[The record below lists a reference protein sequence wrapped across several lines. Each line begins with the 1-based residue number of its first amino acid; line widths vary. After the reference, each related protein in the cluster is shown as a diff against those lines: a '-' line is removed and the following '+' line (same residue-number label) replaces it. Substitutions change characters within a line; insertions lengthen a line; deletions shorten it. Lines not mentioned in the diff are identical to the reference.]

1 MIRKIFISILIVLLV
16 GGSIYALKLFVFK
29 PFSLNHFLT
38 RELVYDA
45 LKSPEVLTYMGVLE
59 EYGFRSHNGKLS
71 DYSLKKDSDDL
82 REIKK
87 DYRIVNSYQDEH
99 LTPDELTSKKIAL
112 FQLRNEIDERTKY
125 PYHNYPLRQ
134 MNGLHTQILEFM
146 TDVHPIKDL
155 KDGEYYLSRLEMIPI
170 VFSQIHEKM
179 TKRKELKIFPP
190 TFMVQRVIDQIN
202 NVLSLSIDENPII
215 TIFEEKLLKLEL
227 TEEQVSDLR
236 ERAIYIF
243 NEKVLPSYK
252 SLLKHMEEILP
263 LANLNDGVWSLPDG
277 DNYYVLKLRKMTTSN
292 FTAEEIHQIGLSEVE
307 RISREITKI
316 LKAEGYENFENI
328 GSILIQLNESDRFL
342 FPDTQESREEIINIY
357 NDIIIESSKIMSS
370 YFHRLPKA
378 DVIVKPVP
386 SYSEESAAGG
396 YYRGPSMDGTRPGIF
411 YANLY
416 DIKAT
421 PKFGMKTLAF
431 HEAIPGHHFQIA
443 LNLENK
449 ELGFYRRFGV
459 NATAY
464 TEGWALYAEQL
475 AVEIGLSED
484 PFDKI
489 GFLQSELFR
498 AVRLVVDTG
507 IHYKKWTREEAI
519 TYMFEKTGKAMSSV
533 VAEIERYISWP
544 GQACSYKI
552 GMIKILELRQK
563 AKELL
568 GEDFEI
574 KDFHDFIIENGE
586 IPLTILEDNFK
597 KWIETKI

>member
-16 GGSIYALKLFVFK
+16 GGSIYSLKLFVFK

-45 LKSPEVLTYMGVLE
+45 LKSPEVLTYMGILE

-170 VFSQIHEKM
+170 VFSQILEKM

-277 DNYYVLKLRKMTTSN
+277 DNYYALKLRKMTTSN

-574 KDFHDFIIENGE
+574 KNFHDFIIENGE

>member
-45 LKSPEVLTYMGVLE
+45 LKSPEILTYMGVLE

-87 DYRIVNSYQDEH
+87 KYRIVNSYQDEH

-146 TDVHPIKDL
+146 TVVHPIKVL
-155 KDGEYYLSRLEMIPI
+155 KDGEYYLSILEMIPI
-170 VFSQIHEKM
+170 VFSQILEKM

-252 SLLKHMEEILP
+252 LLLKHMEEILP

-277 DNYYVLKLRKMTTSN
+277 DNYYALKLRKMTTSN

>member
-170 VFSQIHEKM
+170 VFSQILEKM

>member
-45 LKSPEVLTYMGVLE
+45 LKSPEILTYMGVLE

-252 SLLKHMEEILP
+252 LLLKHMEEILP

>member
-45 LKSPEVLTYMGVLE
+45 LKSPEILTYMGVLE

-87 DYRIVNSYQDEH
+87 KYRIVNSYQDEH

-252 SLLKHMEEILP
+252 LLLKHMEEILP

>member
-277 DNYYVLKLRKMTTSN
+277 DNYYALKLRKMTTSN

>member
-45 LKSPEVLTYMGVLE
+45 LKSPEVLTYMGILE

-87 DYRIVNSYQDEH
+87 KYRIVNSYQDEH

-170 VFSQIHEKM
+170 VFSQILEKM

-277 DNYYVLKLRKMTTSN
+277 DNYYALKLRKMTTSN

>member
-87 DYRIVNSYQDEH
+87 KYRIVNSYQDEH

-252 SLLKHMEEILP
+252 LLLKHMEEILP

-277 DNYYVLKLRKMTTSN
+277 DNYYALKLRKMTTSN

>member
-1 MIRKIFISILIVLLV
+1 
-16 GGSIYALKLFVFK
+16 
-29 PFSLNHFLT
+29 
-38 RELVYDA
+38 LVYDA
-45 LKSPEVLTYMGVLE
+45 LKSPEILTYMGVLE

-252 SLLKHMEEILP
+252 LLLKHMEEILP

>member
-87 DYRIVNSYQDEH
+87 KYRIVNSYQDEH

-170 VFSQIHEKM
+170 VFSQILEKM

-252 SLLKHMEEILP
+252 LLLKHMEEILP

-277 DNYYVLKLRKMTTSN
+277 DNYYALKLRKMTTSN

>member
-99 LTPDELTSKKIAL
+99 LTSDELTSKKIAL

-170 VFSQIHEKM
+170 VFSQILEKM

-252 SLLKHMEEILP
+252 LLLKHMEEILP

>member
-87 DYRIVNSYQDEH
+87 KYRIVNSYQDEH

>member
-87 DYRIVNSYQDEH
+87 KYRIVNSYQDEH

-252 SLLKHMEEILP
+252 LLLKHMEEILP

>member
-45 LKSPEVLTYMGVLE
+45 LKSPEILTYMGVLE

-170 VFSQIHEKM
+170 VFSQILEKM

-277 DNYYVLKLRKMTTSN
+277 DNYYALKLRKMTTSN

-307 RISREITKI
+307 RISRQITKI

-563 AKELL
+563 TKELL

>member
-1 MIRKIFISILIVLLV
+1 MIRKIFISLLIILLV
-16 GGSIYALKLFVFK
+16 GSSIYTLKLFLFK

-38 RELVYDA
+38 RQLIYDA
-45 LKSPEVLTYMGVLE
+45 LESPEYLTYIGILE
-59 EYGFRSHNGKLS
+59 NYGFRSHNGKLS
-71 DYSLKKDSDDL
+71 NYSLEKDIDDL
-82 REIKK
+82 IEIKK
-87 DYRIVNSYQDEH
+87 AYKIIDSYKDKN
-99 LTPDELTSKKIAL
+99 LTSDELISKKIAL

-146 TDVHPIKDL
+146 TDIHPINDI
-155 KDGEYYLSRLEMIPI
+155 KDGEYYLSRLEMIPT
-170 VFSQIHEKM
+170 VFSQILEKM
-179 TKRKELKIFPP
+179 NKRRELKIFPP

-202 NVLSLSIDENPII
+202 NVLSLSINENPII
-215 TIFEEKLLKLEL
+215 TIFEDKLSDLEL
-227 TEEQVSDLR
+227 SEDQISDLK
-236 ERAIYIF
+236 ERAIFIL

-252 SLLKHMEEILP
+252 SLLTHMEEILL
-263 LANLNDGVWSLPDG
+263 LANINDGVWSLPDG
-277 DNYYVLKLRKMTTSN
+277 NNYYALKLRKMTTSN
-292 FTAEEIHQIGLSEVE
+292 FTAEEIHQLGLSEVK
-307 RISREITKI
+307 RISGEITKI

-328 GSILIQLNESDRFL
+328 GSILIQLNESDKFL

-357 NDIIIESSKIMSS
+357 NNIIIESAKIMST

-378 DVIVKPVP
+378 AVIVKPVP

-396 YYRGPSMDGTRPGIF
+396 YYRGPSLDGKRPGIF

-431 HEAIPGHHFQIA
+431 HEAIPGHHFQIS

-459 NATAY
+459 NSTAY

-489 GFLQSELFR
+489 GVLQSELFR

-507 IHYKKWTREEAI
+507 IHYKKWTREKAI
-519 TYMFEKTGKAMSSV
+519 TYMFETTGKAMSSV

-563 AKELL
+563 AKEIL
-568 GEDFEI
+568 GENFDI
-574 KDFHDFIIENGE
+574 RDFHDFVIGNGE
-586 IPLTILEDNFK
+586 IPLIILEDNFK
-597 KWIETKI
+597 KWIVN

>member
-45 LKSPEVLTYMGVLE
+45 LKSPEILTYMGVLE

-170 VFSQIHEKM
+170 VFSQILEKM

-277 DNYYVLKLRKMTTSN
+277 DNYYALKLRKMTTSN

-307 RISREITKI
+307 RISRQITKI

>member
-45 LKSPEVLTYMGVLE
+45 LKSPEVLTYMGILE

-99 LTPDELTSKKIAL
+99 LTSDELTSKKIAL

-252 SLLKHMEEILP
+252 LLLKHMEEILP

>member
-45 LKSPEVLTYMGVLE
+45 LKSPEILTYMGVLE

-170 VFSQIHEKM
+170 VFSQILEKM

>member
-252 SLLKHMEEILP
+252 LLLKHMEEILP